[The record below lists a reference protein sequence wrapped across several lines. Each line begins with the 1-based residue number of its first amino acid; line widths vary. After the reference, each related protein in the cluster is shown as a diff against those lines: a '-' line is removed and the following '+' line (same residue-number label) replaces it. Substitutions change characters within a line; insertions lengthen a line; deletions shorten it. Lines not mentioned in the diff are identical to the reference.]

1 MKLLIVD
8 DEELIRL
15 KLAHIVEKSALKF
28 NSIETASDA
37 FQALESIK
45 REVPAV
51 ILSDIQMPQ
60 KNGLDIAKYIFESG
74 LPSKVIIITG
84 YSDFEYAKAGIQYHV
99 FDYLL
104 KPIDEENTLRVLQ
117 NAISL
122 YHEEQR
128 RSEMFRSFQNYYVSH
143 QSEVR
148 QQVIQRILF
157 HPLSIDGE
165 QLIHEEALL
174 NFPFNNYQ
182 LIGCRYHSTST
193 KIPLKTELFIS
204 YALKKSF
211 SSICGEESLFC
222 DHGNTLFAIVA
233 NKRQDNCDTLY
244 ESLEQCVQSFAK
256 QYHLDI
262 RLGASRPAESIEDL
276 VSLREEVSICLN
288 YMPLHP
294 GTTVFFDDLPLSY
307 GKMLTV
313 NNEIRSILNSLQT
326 LSDHDF
332 QENCRHFLS
341 FIYKFDVN
349 FCQKSLQLLI
359 YNLSICLSDLA
370 GNSPQFSEINSFL
383 TDQIEHSRL
392 SNQISKEEVAALLNN
407 LYHMFSQMRE
417 QQNHT
422 LIHAIQHYIY
432 QNFDKPIGLP
442 EIGAYIN
449 RNPSYV
455 SRLIKQETGENLTQ
469 ILIKLRIKKAK
480 NLLKST
486 NIKISEVATAVG
498 YTSPQ
503 YFNRIF
509 AEQTGMSPSDFRKI
523 TQAFS

>member
-15 KLAHIVEKSALKF
+15 KLRHIAENSTIKF
-28 NSIETASDA
+28 NSIETASNA

-45 REVPAV
+45 REAPAV
-51 ILSDIQMPQ
+51 ILSDIQMPR

-74 LPSKVIIITG
+74 LPSKVILVTG
-84 YSDFEYAKAGIQYHV
+84 YSDFQYAKAGIQYHV

-117 NAISL
+117 NAASR
-122 YHEEQR
+122 YQDEQR

-157 HPLSIDGE
+157 HPLSMDGE
-165 QLIHEEALL
+165 RLIREEALL

-182 LIGCRYHSTST
+182 LIGCRYHSAAA

-233 NKRQDNCDTLY
+233 NTRQDNYGTLY
-244 ESLEQCVQSFAK
+244 ENLEQCVQSFAK
-256 QYHLDI
+256 QYCLDI
-262 RLGASRPAESIEDL
+262 RLGVSRQAESVEDL

-294 GTTVFFDDLPLSY
+294 GTAVFFDDLPISY

-313 NNEIRSILNSLQT
+313 NDEIRSILASLQT
-326 LSDHDF
+326 LSADDF

-349 FCQKSLQLLI
+349 FRQRSIRLLI

-370 GNSPQFSEINSFL
+370 GNSPQLSEINDL
-383 TDQIEHSRL
+383 LADQMEHSESLNR
-392 SNQISKEEVAALLNN
+392 NKEEAFAWLNN
-407 LYHMFSQMRE
+407 LYHIFSQMRE

-422 LIHAIQHYIY
+422 LIHTIQHYIY

-469 ILIKLRIKKAK
+469 ILSKLRIKKAK
-480 NLLKST
+480 HLLKTT
-486 NIKISEVATAVG
+486 NIKISEVAAAVG
-498 YTSPQ
+498 YSSQQ

-509 AEQTGMSPSDFRKI
+509 TEQTGMSPTDFRKI
-523 TQAFS
+523 TQTFS